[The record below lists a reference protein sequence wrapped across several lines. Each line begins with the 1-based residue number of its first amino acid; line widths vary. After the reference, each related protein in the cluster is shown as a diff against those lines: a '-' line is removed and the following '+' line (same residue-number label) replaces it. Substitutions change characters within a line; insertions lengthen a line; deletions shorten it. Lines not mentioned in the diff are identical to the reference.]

1 MNETYKTQGS
11 RVYGDGASYNCT
23 NNITAKELCQKLNNL
38 TEIRNTTQKTEKQL
52 DTITKQII
60 QMKLSI
66 NTLGEE
72 ITTLKEL
79 MK

>member
-23 NNITAKELCQKLNNL
+23 NNITAKELCNKLNNL

-52 DTITKQII
+52 DTITRQII

>member
-23 NNITAKELCQKLNNL
+23 NNITAQELCQKLNNL